1 MRTLLDL
8 PVEIMYDIFK
18 RLPVNSVCRLR
29 CVSKTLLD
37 IVQSP
42 FFVSL
47 HSRFSILT
55 NAHASDPPLTL
66 RFVGESFPF
75 AFRKPSQYI
84 MPSFRPLK
92 CLQHALECQHY
103 DGSKGSLIVSDILS
117 TTDDDA
123 HYFVYFS
130 YCSLFLLTI
139 GKKVCF
145 LIDPFTAEVLRL
157 PRSGIHYKKNGARTY
172 IFEDVFGMGFDSI
185 TSTHKVLRLSQ
196 IGSTRDIEDS
206 DYYGCVA
213 QILELGTN
221 SWREL
226 PPQNLN
232 SCKYL
237 EDLDSARS
245 ICAFGDM
252 HWLILQDRSETLMTK
267 NEEGIISFD
276 FTKEEFYRTP
286 TLGIPC
292 LKLEYTHLIALRGS
306 MALVIV
312 DTELWDVSGDEK
324 RIDIWVM
331 KDYHTKEWER
341 NYTIN
346 VHESLLTINMHESL
360 LDLNDMFACCGEWE
374 NGIFFQY
381 ELTHMSRSFFVDLR
395 CNSKQVIQLPKRRDA
410 TAWWMCWRIL
420 SVNRSLLS
428 LKNYGDSVQSRNL
441 LNFSKNDLWI
451 GGLWPHYD

>member
-8 PVEIMYDIFK
+8 PVDIMNDIFK
-18 RLPVNSVCRLR
+18 RLPVNSVCCLR

-66 RFVGESFPF
+66 RFVGGSFREF
-75 AFRKPSQYI
+75 CKPSQYT
-84 MPSFRPLK
+84 MPSYMPSK
-92 CLQHALECQHY
+92 CLEHALECQHY

-117 TTDDDA
+117 TTDDA
-123 HYFVYFS
+123 RYFVSLS
-130 YCSLFLLTI
+130 YCNLFLLTRE
-139 GKKVCF
+139 KKACF
-145 LIDPFTAEVLRL
+145 LIDSFTAEVLRL
-157 PRSGIHYKKNGARTY
+157 PRSGIHYKKNGAHTY
-172 IFEDVFGMGFDSI
+172 IFEDVYGMGFDSI
-185 TSTHKVLRLSQ
+185 TSTHKILRLSQ
-196 IGSTRDIEDS
+196 IVSTENIEDS

-213 QILELGTN
+213 QILELGTK

-226 PPQNLN
+226 PPQTLN

-237 EDLDSARS
+237 EDLDSDRS

-267 NEEGIISFD
+267 KEEGIISFD

-312 DTELWDVSGDEK
+312 DTELWDVSADEK

-341 NYTIN
+341 DYTIN
-346 VHESLLTINMHESL
+346 VHESLLTINMHES
-360 LDLNDMFACCGEWE
+360 DLNDMFARCGEWE
-374 NGIFFQY
+374 NGIFFQDKLVY
-381 ELTHMSRSFFVDLR
+381 RSRSFFVDLR
-395 CNSKQVIQLPKRRDA
+395 CNSMQVIQLPKRPDA
-410 TAWWMCWRIL
+410 TTWWMCWRIL

-428 LKNYGDSVQSRNL
+428 LKNYGDWVQSPNL
-441 LNFSKNDLWI
+441 LKFSKNDLWI
-451 GGLWPHYD
+451 SDL